1 MYQTLLFDM
10 DGTLVD
16 SAEGI
21 YRSLR
26 CALEAVGGPELLRSE
41 VRHFLGAPLE
51 EVLQKRFGCDEGTA
65 LRVR

>member
-1 MYQTLLFDM
+1 MYQILLFDM

-26 CALEAVGGPELLRSE
+26 CASCKSGLAAMRGRRS
-41 VRHFLGAPLE
+41 
-51 EVLQKRFGCDEGTA
+51 GCGSIT
-65 LRVR
+65 